1 MNDETETNQG
11 KDNDQAQA
19 KKPDIM
25 DEGVRQELLAKS
37 HINGGPK
44 EYATES
50 GDRIELRRFSL
61 MTMELCELMPLPMMM
76 EGVDGLNNQ
85 ELIDQVTAFAWMQS
99 EPLEMVCSHIDAG
112 TWKTPVRMFKAK
124 LDIPVISQLLDD
136 VGVQAKQ
143 AAASAFELKKKAQKR
158 TK

>member
-11 KDNDQAQA
+11 EGTERTQAP
-19 KKPDIM
+19 KPDIM
-25 DEGVRQELLAKS
+25 DEGVRQELLAKT

-44 EYATES
+44 EYATET
-50 GDRIELRRFSL
+50 GDRIQLRRFSL

-76 EGVDGLNNQ
+76 DGVDGLSNQ
-85 ELIDQVTAFAWMQS
+85 DLIDQVTAFAWMQS

-124 LDIPVISQLLDD
+124 LDIPVISLLLDD

-143 AAASAFELKKKAQKR
+143 AAASAFELKKKARKM
-158 TK
+158 TT